1 MSNELAMLNTNLPDY
16 LRTAQIDDTTKALM
30 GSGSGASS
38 RRISIKGG
46 VWRLMINGKEVATN
60 EDRHMNVVVV
70 AAAPKVSRT
79 FYANQYQEGGEIA
92 APTCWSS
99 DGEVPDPKAA
109 SPQSKRC
116 IDCPQNVQGS
126 GQGNSRACRYSKR
139 IAVVLANDIG
149 GDVFQLTLPSTSI
162 FGEGASGKWPL
173 QAYAKMLGS
182 KGIPITAV
190 VTEMRFDTN
199 SATPKINFKAVSFL
213 DAGQHQLAINQGST
227 EAAKR
232 AITMTVAEADNV
244 KAKPAITADPAP
256 KAAAPI
262 EVAAEPDE
270 AVAEP
275 VKRVSKKNE
284 ETAEKPDISKI
295 LAEWDD

>member
-1 MSNELAMLNTNLPDY
+1 MSNELAMLNTALPDY

-30 GSGSGASS
+30 GGGSGASS

-60 EDRHMNVVVV
+60 EDRHMNVVIV
-70 AAAPKVSRT
+70 AASPKVSRT
-79 FYANQYQEGGEIA
+79 FYAQQYQEGGEIS
-92 APTCWSS
+92 APDCWSA
-99 DGEVPDPKAA
+99 DGEVPDVKAS

-126 GQGNSRACRYSKR
+126 GQGNSRACRYSQR
-139 IAVVLANDIG
+139 LAVVLANDVG
-149 GDVFQLTLPSTSI
+149 GDVFQLTLPATSI
-162 FGEGASGKWPL
+162 FGEGAAGKWPL

-190 VTEMRFDTN
+190 VTEMRFDTG
-199 SATPKINFKAVSFL
+199 SATPKINFKPVSFL

-244 KAKPAITADPAP
+244 KPKAIAAPKPAAP
-256 KAAAPI
+256 V
-262 EVAAEPDE
+262 EVVAEPVE

-275 VKRVSKKNE
+275 VKRSSKKNE
-284 ETAEKPDISKI
+284 EAAEKPDLSKI